1 MTQNDTPEGEEQQS
15 RENRI
20 MDDLTTMNDTCQ
32 KPGCMADST
41 DTYRDE
47 HGNGL
52 DLCER
57 HYYELVSGESMGS
70 TSSNILGDRFIPQ
83 QEFPRQTA
91 DGPTTF
97 EDKLNETIVDGIG
110 TRRSGGT
117 RDLHPSVNRDND
129 DE

>member
-1 MTQNDTPEGEEQQS
+1 
-15 RENRI
+15 
-20 MDDLTTMNDTCQ
+20 MDELTTMNDSCQ

-41 DTYRDE
+41 DTYRDV

-57 HYYELVSGESMGS
+57 HYYELVSGKKAS
-70 TSSNILGDRFIPQ
+70 TGPTTPFLPQ
-83 QEFPRQTA
+83 QKLPDQTA

-97 EDKLNETIVDGIG
+97 EDKLNETIRDGVS

-117 RDLHPSVNRDND
+117 RDLHPSVDHDDD